1 MKGERKMNY
10 GYSRCSTNEDKQDI
24 TRQIRELEE
33 KGIKKENIYF
43 EYASGI
49 KEDRTELKKL
59 LAVVKKGD
67 TIIATEVS
75 RITRSTK
82 QLCEIIEFAKR
93 RNPFRHVTVVLKKS
107 AVIQS
112 GNYRDFLWFEDYDL
126 FVRILQKGYIAANIP
141 ECLVNVRADKD
152 MFARRGGWQYLKQ
165 DCKFQKQIL
174 KTKYIGKTDFLINII
189 IRSIVRII
197 PNKLRSYLY
206 KIFLRSES

>member
-1 MKGERKMNY
+1 MNY

-82 QLCEIIEFAKR
+82 QLCEIIEFAKNKHIR
-93 RNPFRHVTVVLKKS
+93 LILGNFIVDCSKELDPMTERN
-107 AVIQS
+107 AE
-112 GNYRDFLWFEDYDL
+112 ND
-126 FVRILQKGYIAANIP
+126 
-141 ECLVNVRADKD
+141 
-152 MFARRGGWQYLKQ
+152 GGI
-165 DCKFQKQIL
+165 C
-174 KTKYIGKTDFLINII
+174 
-189 IRSIVRII
+189 
-197 PNKLRSYLY
+197 
-206 KIFLRSES
+206 